1 MCPLLG
7 GVVIT
12 VASGVLGAVS
22 ATVVVGKAW
31 QKYPFLLS
39 WFVSLSRRIFP
50 ATMSNMVGLDH
61 ISSAY
66 RHSLRGS
73 MATILREEDPMA
85 MLRQMYDPGKIVA
98 HVDGAEVPGC
108 GEHNTE
114 TWCPG
119 LYVCYS

>member
-39 WFVSLSRRIFP
+39 WFGSLVSLSRRIFS
-50 ATMSNMVGLDH
+50 ATMSNMVDLDH

-73 MATILREEDPMA
+73 MATIPSGGRSH
-85 MLRQMYDPGKIVA
+85 G
-98 HVDGAEVPGC
+98 
-108 GEHNTE
+108 
-114 TWCPG
+114 
-119 LYVCYS
+119 YVTSNV